1 MNLKPYKIMTE
12 GSLLMKKTDIK
23 TVAFSIRLPED
34 MKAELE
40 KIAEREHRSV
50 NNCINLAVQEYVRT
64 HKKKQPDI

>member
-1 MNLKPYKIMTE
+1 MEICKIMPE
-12 GSLLMKKTDIK
+12 GNKSMKRTDIR
-23 TVAFSIRLPED
+23 TLAFSVRLPED

-50 NNCINLAVQEYVRT
+50 NNCINLAVQEYIRI